1 MDQKQ
6 WEQRLDH
13 AAERVSGAVSQGVH
27 ILEDAFDKGKGTLKD
42 ELGSTQSG
50 PGTGSAPASKGSPRL
65 GLALVG
71 LGIVWLLHSLGIL
84 QQPVFP
90 ILLIIL
96 GVYFIVRAK

>member
-13 AAERVSGAVSQGVH
+13 AAERVSGAVTQGVH

-42 ELGSTQSG
+42 ELGPTPSG
-50 PGTGSAPASKGSPRL
+50 PGTGTAPTSKGSPRF

>member
-1 MDQKQ
+1 MASPWLMAMLRSPVTANSLPTIMTTIQAG
-6 WEQRLDH
+6 
-13 AAERVSGAVSQGVH
+13 AAP
-27 ILEDAFDKGKGTLKD
+27 T
-42 ELGSTQSG
+42 
-50 PGTGSAPASKGSPRL
+50 SKGSPRL